1 MTLVSDPER
10 VKTSGHC
17 GVCRFTT
24 RRSSCPTGGTRPGIS
39 QMNYEAGRYDTNEIL
54 ADVNGDGRISIFNGG
69 SGTARVRLA
78 ATGWVLS

>member
-1 MTLVSDPER
+1 
-10 VKTSGHC
+10 
-17 GVCRFTT
+17 
-24 RRSSCPTGGTRPGIS
+24 
-39 QMNYEAGRYDTNEIL
+39 MNYEAGRYDTNEIL